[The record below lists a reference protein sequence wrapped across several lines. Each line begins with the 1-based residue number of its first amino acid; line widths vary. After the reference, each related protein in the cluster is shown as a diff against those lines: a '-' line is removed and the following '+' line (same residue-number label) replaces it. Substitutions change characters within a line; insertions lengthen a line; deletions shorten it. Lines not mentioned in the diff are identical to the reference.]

1 MLQDKKR
8 WTDKETGV
16 TIRLVSC
23 GRLYIMKKMK
33 MILAVLVL
41 VLVCTACGKNEDKS
55 DEVDENNVV
64 AEKSEDSNLGE
75 TKADSK
81 ENKIYTLASET
92 RDVSIEIGIPG
103 EFQDTEYTSESWL
116 ALEIPREDDNSS
128 IQLMMYLEADTS
140 ADVEKAMFEEVNY
153 LISANAD
160 EKAKVGSTKKI
171 CANNY
176 DWVYI
181 TYEMDGLK
189 GYKFWAEMKN
199 DVVLAATIESLGE
212 NPKEFDMETFLR
224 QIDETVKIE

>member
-1 MLQDKKR
+1 
-8 WTDKETGV
+8 
-16 TIRLVSC
+16 
-23 GRLYIMKKMK
+23 MKKMK

-41 VLVCTACGKNEDKS
+41 VLVCTACGKDEDKS
-55 DEVDENNVV
+55 DEKGQNTV
-64 AEKSEDSNLGE
+64 ATERSEDNDLGE
-75 TKADSK
+75 EQADSR
-81 ENKIYTLASET
+81 ESKIYTLASET
-92 RDVSIEIGIPG
+92 RNVSIEIGIPG

-116 ALEIPREDDNSS
+116 ALEIPGEDDSS
-128 IQLMMYLEADTS
+128 VQLMMCLEADTS

-160 EKAKVGSTKKI
+160 EKAKIGSTKKI

-212 NPKEFDMETFLR
+212 NPDEFDIETFLR
-224 QIDETVKIE
+224 QIDETVKAE